1 MENYFFIFL
10 FKKLI
15 KIQEHFVSPT
25 FIMGQTILTTFGGF
39 GEILLES
46 IFNRFFCSQR
56 LSSLLP
62 IVAVIPDFLIP
73 FPRTDKF
80 TNFIGEFR
88 QCHKDSV
95 YCLHL
100 N

>member
-15 KIQEHFVSPT
+15 EIQEHFVSPT
-25 FIMGQTILTTFGGF
+25 LIMGQTILTTFGSF
-39 GEILLES
+39 GKILFES

-56 LSSLLP
+56 LASFLTIFTEILN
-62 IVAVIPDFLIP
+62 FLIP

-80 TNFIGEFR
+80 INFIGEFR
-88 QCHKDSV
+88 QRHKGSA

>member
-1 MENYFFIFL
+1 MENYLFIFL

-15 KIQEHFVSPT
+15 EIQEHFVSPT
-25 FIMGQTILTTFGGF
+25 IIMGQTILTALGGF
-39 GEILLES
+39 GKILFES

-56 LSSLLP
+56 LAPLLT
-62 IVAVIPDFLIP
+62 IVTEILNFLIP

-80 TNFIGEFR
+80 INFIGEVR

>member
-15 KIQEHFVSPT
+15 EIQEHFVSPT

-46 IFNRFFCSQR
+46 IFNGFFCSQR

-62 IVAVIPDFLIP
+62 IVTIILNFLIP
-73 FPRTDKF
+73 FPRSNKF
-80 TNFIGEFR
+80 INFIGEFR
-88 QCHKDSV
+88 QRHKGSA